1 MIKIHKNVLLGILFA
16 IDDTSSKPLFENS
29 KERFYFEKI
38 LHTMI
43 DMIVIGV
50 EKGHL

>member
-1 MIKIHKNVLLGILFA
+1 MIKIPKNVLPDILFA
-16 IDDTSSKPLFENS
+16 IDNTSSKLLFENS

-38 LHTMI
+38 LHTMN